1 MSSYLLVGTMSRY
14 AKVLLSEHKEFEGVI
29 NKLSSK

>member
-1 MSSYLLVGTMSRY
+1 MSSYLLVGMMNRY
-14 AKVLLSEHKEFEGVI
+14 AKALHCEHKEFEGVI